1 MTRVHRVTMKVTTA
15 TTSPAVLLGRTL
27 MIYCR
32 SSVKKS
38 ICSLLFYG
46 HKKTTLA
53 VAGISVVLAGHDHVT
68 LSFVIQQVTADLAV
82 RF

>member
-1 MTRVHRVTMKVTTA
+1 MKVTTA

-38 ICSLLFYG
+38 ICFFLFYYG
-46 HKKTTLA
+46 YKKTTLA
-53 VAGISVVLAGHDHVT
+53 VAGISGVLAGHDHVT

>member
-1 MTRVHRVTMKVTTA
+1 MKVTTA
-15 TTSPAVLLGRTL
+15 TTSPATLLGRTL

-38 ICSLLFYG
+38 ICFFLEYR

-53 VAGISVVLAGHDHVT
+53 VAGISGVLAGHDHVT
-68 LSFVIQQVTADLAV
+68 QAFVIQQVTAGLAV